1 MLCDKPLK
9 GYPYYENKT
18 LFSEE
23 YQTATTLFE
32 NLKTKT
38 EKINEIVNQQ
48 NILIDKVNTIVN
60 QLGCNPNFK
69 MS

>member
-1 MLCDKPLK
+1 MLCDKSLK
-9 GYPYYENKT
+9 EYTHYENKT
-18 LFSEE
+18 LSSEE

-38 EKINEIVNQQ
+38 EKINKIVNQQ

-60 QLGCNPNFK
+60 QLGCDPNFK
-69 MS
+69 IS